1 MCSYSNN
8 FFSLPS
14 HSSQFKHTRMKEPGS
29 NVEITNPI
37 YMREYDEDEGGPDYG
52 DFHSDKVKY
61 SKTMV
66 LLFKDLKPWLYS
78 V

>member
-1 MCSYSNN
+1 MCPNSNKFI
-8 FFSLPS
+8 FFPS
-14 HSSQFKHTRMKEPGS
+14 NSSQFKHTRMKEPGS

-61 SKTMV
+61 RKTMV
-66 LLFKDLKPWLYS
+66 LFLKDLKPWLYF